1 MWALKRNRLQIYA
14 HFSLRPFWKHWAQ
27 DKQRLAET
35 LFEAENINFKGLY
48 WRLEVS
54 QSCYTKNLIY
64 YMTNAHYVEL
74 WTRFLEVYLL
84 FSYTK
89 KD

>member
-1 MWALKRNRLQIYA
+1 MPTLVYV
-14 HFSLRPFWKHWAQ
+14 PFESTG
-27 DKQRLAET
+27 DET
-35 LFEAENINFKGLY
+35 NSAWQKLFEAESINFKGSY
-48 WRLEVS
+48 WRLQVS

-64 YMTNAHYVEL
+64 YMTNGHYVEL